1 VIVNGKLST
10 WADLLSG
17 IPQVSALSPILFVNF
32 MTDLPDVVR
41 NTTKIFADDT
51 KLLPAVHIMEDPDI
65 LLQVLDNFVKWSHN

>member
-1 VIVNGKLST
+1 MIVNGKLST